1 MTKPGKPLTSQEI
14 RRQRQQ
20 EAFTGREDHLDLF
33 RRQLA
38 LAGDDPQRR
47 FVLSIHGQGGV
58 GKTTLLR
65 QFRRVAGSERAL
77 IALTDHNERSVP
89 ETMARLAAELAESG
103 GASATLAFSP
113 FTERHATYLKRRGEL
128 EADPDAPRGLAG
140 FVGHAAVR
148 LGAKALR
155 NTVPGS
161 DLALDLIEGPL
172 AEQAGL
178 WAEFVSRKLGNRDEV
193 RLVLEPAAVLT
204 PLFVNGLNELAA
216 AQRVVLL
223 FDTYENTVAFLDNWL
238 RDLHGGRHGDTAA
251 DLTLVV
257 AGRDELDRND
267 WAEFTDEI
275 ARLSLDPFTED
286 EARAYLARKNVSHEK
301 VIEVILR
308 LSGRLPLLLATL
320 AAESPDDPAKVGDA
334 SGTAVERFL
343 KWVDDPARRALALNA
358 ALPRRLN
365 RDIVGLLGG
374 DAAAFDWLIA
384 NPFIERRPDGWTCH
398 SVVREQMLRY
408 KRTESPAEW
417 AALHTRLADHYRAAQ
432 DDLALPPDK
441 GMDDENW
448 RAADLEAL
456 YHRLCARPQ
465 PELAAALDGFVVA
478 LGTRWA
484 TAVARATTMT
494 AAGED
499 SGHAPLL
506 DWGRSLKR
514 GLQAYDEGR
523 YEDAAALFTRLIA
536 LNSPGIANQ
545 PVIWA
550 YRGETYRQMGR
561 YEEALADFTRAIEL
575 DPNDSWVIG
584 SRGQTYQQM
593 GRYEEAL
600 TDFTRA
606 IELDPK
612 LGWAIGSRG
621 ETYRQTKRYAEALTD
636 FTRAIELD
644 PDYGWAIGSRGE
656 TYRQMGRYE
665 EALADLNRAIELDP
679 KLGWAI
685 GRRGETYRL
694 LKRYEEALA
703 DLNRAIELDPD
714 YGWAIGSRGET
725 YRQMG
730 RYEEALADFTR
741 AIELDPNDSWA
752 IGSRGQT
759 YRQMG
764 RYEEALADFNRAI
777 ELDPNDSWYLY
788 QRAITRR
795 YLDAADS
802 WRDDLTAAVAIATAD
817 HQKTPTDLQNL
828 FNLALYCVAG
838 GDAGRAE
845 ALYREGLAGQPAEGL
860 RREAAADLEQYL
872 ALFPDDELAARL
884 LARVTAPPAG

>member
-257 AGRDELDRND
+257 AGRNELDRND

-320 AAESPDDPAKVGDA
+320 AAESPDDPAKEGDA

-417 AALHTRLADHYRAAQ
+417 AALHTRLADHYRAAR

-456 YHRLCARPQ
+456 YHRLS
-465 PELAAALDGFVVA
+465 
-478 LGTRWA
+478 TRITHA
-484 TAVARATTMT
+484 ETLT
-494 AAGED
+494 
-499 SGHAPLL
+499 GHPVNV
-506 DWGRSLKR
+506 
-514 GLQAYDEGR
+514 Y
-523 YEDAAALFTRLIA
+523 FTRG
-536 LNSPGIANQ
+536 SPIQGYVACDDVLMRHVGGIL
-545 PVIWA
+545 
-550 YRGETYRQMGR
+550 E
-561 YEEALADFTRAIEL
+561 
-575 DPNDSWVIG
+575 
-584 SRGQTYQQM
+584 
-593 GRYEEAL
+593 
-600 TDFTRA
+600 
-606 IELDPK
+606 
-612 LGWAIGSRG
+612 
-621 ETYRQTKRYAEALTD
+621 
-636 FTRAIELD
+636 
-644 PDYGWAIGSRGE
+644 
-656 TYRQMGRYE
+656 
-665 EALADLNRAIELDP
+665 
-679 KLGWAI
+679 
-685 GRRGETYRL
+685 RL
-694 LKRYEEALA
+694 QDE
-703 DLNRAIELDPD
+703 
-714 YGWAIGSRGET
+714 
-725 YRQMG
+725 
-730 RYEEALADFTR
+730 F
-741 AIELDPNDSWA
+741 
-752 IGSRGQT
+752 
-759 YRQMG
+759 
-764 RYEEALADFNRAI
+764 
-777 ELDPNDSWYLY
+777 
-788 QRAITRR
+788 
-795 YLDAADS
+795 
-802 WRDDLTAAVAIATAD
+802 AT
-817 HQKTPTDLQNL
+817 
-828 FNLALYCVAG
+828 
-838 GDAGRAE
+838 
-845 ALYREGLAGQPAEGL
+845 
-860 RREAAADLEQYL
+860 
-872 ALFPDDELAARL
+872 
-884 LARVTAPPAG
+884 